1 MWCGTVQGLFLTKA
15 LGQITE
21 NCIVC
26 NIPNLLK
33 PLKMCG
39 SRSQEGLVHV
49 DRPGGEGGEELTGF
63 LFLHPTLLSLTPWVP
78 GRPLLPPL

>member
-15 LGQITE
+15 PGQITE
-21 NCIVC
+21 NCIVG

-33 PLKMCG
+33 SLKMCG

-49 DRPGGEGGEELTGF
+49 DRPGGEGGEELIGF
-63 LFLHPTLLSLTPWVP
+63 YFYIPPCSLWTLGWPGVLSS
-78 GRPLLPPL
+78 PPL

>member
-1 MWCGTVQGLFLTKA
+1 MGSRFQCSECSAVRCGTVQGLFLTK
-15 LGQITE
+15 GPRQITE

-33 PLKMCG
+33 CLKMCG

-63 LFLHPTLLSLTPWVP
+63 YFYIPPCSL
-78 GRPLLPPL
+78 

>member
-15 LGQITE
+15 PGQITE

-33 PLKMCG
+33 SLKMCG

-49 DRPGGEGGEELTGF
+49 DRPGGEGG
-63 LFLHPTLLSLTPWVP
+63 
-78 GRPLLPPL
+78 